1 MVPKN
6 NTADVSN
13 LGYVG
18 RKPTAKRNSDS
29 WFTPDIYLS
38 SVRGVLGE
46 ITLDPFSDAQANE
59 IVKAAHY
66 FDEDA
71 DGLSQNWNI
80 TANCKVFM
88 NPPYSAGM
96 VKLCT
101 DRFIEGWLQKKPD
114 NPAPVI
120 INISDGLPYT
130 GTTVDEAKQKAIK
143 VCDDIMAINSKD
155 GNPIIFNCHIGNGK
169 ESCGFEE
176 FENEFLFYFFC

>member
-1 MVPKN
+1 MLAHCNLSILRVSIGVWVDHMVAS

-71 DGLSQNWNI
+71 DGLESELEYYSQLQGL
-80 TANCKVFM
+80 
-88 NPPYSAGM
+88 YESA
-96 VKLCT
+96 LFS
-101 DRFIEGWLQKKPD
+101 R
-114 NPAPVI
+114 
-120 INISDGLPYT
+120 
-130 GTTVDEAKQKAIK
+130 
-143 VCDDIMAINSKD
+143 
-155 GNPIIFNCHIGNGK
+155 NGK
-169 ESCGFEE
+169 TVHR
-176 FENEFLFYFFC
+176 